1 MKVGDLVR
9 LLDDAEVKRN
19 NMDIPAHSVG
29 IVVESGLPLGV
40 PESFVPVWVQWQGRA
55 DWDSMYVED
64 LEIVSEGR

>member
-9 LLDDAEVKRN
+9 LLDDAEVKRA

-29 IVVESGLPLGV
+29 IVVEPGPPAL
-40 PESFVPVWVQWQGRA
+40 PESFASVWVQWQGRR

-64 LEIVSEGR
+64 LVIVNECR